1 MCVYVWVRVCV
12 GRRGAALL
20 RPEWVVDGYSS
31 LGLSGDEGGEEEEEG
46 MGKLIIAGELGL
58 SLSMC
63 SLPILPAQTHT
74 LTHTHTH
81 QLSLW
86 RGGPLIRPLKHSVPL
101 PPPLSVWLS
110 VRLSP
115 TTLSLS
121 PRPVSDLLSTYFHFF
136 LLLLFASSSFPPI
149 SSNSCISL
157 LLCLCTMCVC
167 LCVLG
172 LGGGAGLL
180 SGLSCRCVWGW
191 ITRCSTVLTGAAG
204 HQWAIVHRV
213 ARVCVCVSA
222 CVCV

>member
-101 PPPLSVWLS
+101 PPLCLSGSLCVCH
-110 VRLSP
+110 P
-115 TTLSLS
+115 QLSLS
-121 PRPVSDLLSTYFHFF
+121 RHVQSPTYSPPTFTFF
-136 LLLLFASSSFPPI
+136 CCFSLLLLHFHP
-149 SSNSCISL
+149 SL
-157 LLCLCTMCVC
+157 LTPVYPYFYVYAPC
-167 LCVLG
+167 
-172 LGGGAGLL
+172 
-180 SGLSCRCVWGW
+180 
-191 ITRCSTVLTGAAG
+191 
-204 HQWAIVHRV
+204 
-213 ARVCVCVSA
+213 VCVCVFWG
-222 CVCV
+222 